1 MNRYAIIP
9 HIRVQN
15 ANMQSNG
22 FLLGGVPLMAANMFA
37 HHLARQL
44 GTQDQGIIY
53 IHHDQQRLG
62 GRTTYENFIPAQRRG
77 AVFINEKDYAKGDG
91 KGYAKENIN
100 LSLQPTASCHLEFSL
115 IIKFASSRISPEK
128 LTNIL
133 KRSRFAGGQIIEFS
147 DITTHSDNELET
159 ALKKIK
165 TGFVILDRQDLLLEY
180 QQRNQINRIQ
190 AFTQLLA
197 LKSDPLRTFFN
208 DQSLSWISATTLG
221 YALLETATNQRTGIR
236 QAQDQQS
243 TTHAYAEPLT
253 GIVQYFS
260 LGEILRKSTEAEDDT
275 WHDLQQLVW
284 TYQWSEDDIF
294 LLQQNRTNAN

>member
-1 MNRYAIIP
+1 MSRYAVIP
-9 HIRVQN
+9 RIRVQN

-62 GRTTYENFIPAQRRG
+62 GQAYGKFTPAQRRG
-77 AVFINEKDYAKGDG
+77 AVFIGKKDYSSKN
-91 KGYAKENIN
+91 KYA

-115 IIKFASSRISPEK
+115 IIKFSSSRLSPEK
-128 LTNIL
+128 LTHLL
-133 KRSRFAGGQIIEFS
+133 KRSHFAGGQIIEFS
-147 DITTHSDNELET
+147 EISTHNENELET

-165 TGFVILDRQDLLLEY
+165 TGFVILDRQDLLIEY
-180 QQRNQINRIQ
+180 QQRNRINRIQ

-208 DQSLSWISATTLG
+208 DQSLSWISATNLG
-221 YALLETATNQRTGIR
+221 YALLETATDQRTGIR
-236 QAQDQQS
+236 QAQDQHS
-243 TTHAYAEPLT
+243 TAHAYAEPLT

-260 LGEILRKSTEAEDDT
+260 LGEILRKSAEADDSS
-275 WHDLQQLVW
+275 WHELEQLLW
-284 TYQWSEDDIF
+284 TYQWPQDDIF
-294 LLQQNRTNAN
+294 LLQQNCTNAN

>member
-1 MNRYAIIP
+1 MSRYAVIP
-9 HIRVQN
+9 RIRVQN

-22 FLLGGVPLMAANMFA
+22 FLLGGVPLMTANMFA
-37 HHLARQL
+37 HHLAKQL

-62 GRTTYENFIPAQRRG
+62 GQAYGKFTPAQRRG
-77 AVFINEKDYAKGDG
+77 AVFIGKKDYSSKN
-91 KGYAKENIN
+91 KYA

-165 TGFVILDRQDLLLEY
+165 TGFVILNRQDLLLEY
-180 QQRNQINRIQ
+180 QQRHQINRIQ

-197 LKSDPLRTFFN
+197 LKSDPLRAFFN

-221 YALLETATNQRTGIR
+221 YALLETATDQRTGIR

-260 LGEILRKSTEAEDDT
+260 LGEILRKSTEAESDT
-275 WHDLQQLVW
+275 WHDLQQLLW
-284 TYQWSEDDIF
+284 TYQWPQDDIF
-294 LLQQNRTNAN
+294 LLQQNCTNAN

>member
-1 MNRYAIIP
+1 MSRYAVIP
-9 HIRVQN
+9 RIRVQN

-22 FLLGGVPLMAANMFA
+22 LLLGGVPLIAANMFA

-62 GRTTYENFIPAQRRG
+62 GQAYGKFTPAQRRG
-77 AVFINEKDYAKGDG
+77 AVFIGKKDYSSKN
-91 KGYAKENIN
+91 KYA

-115 IIKFASSRISPEK
+115 IIKFASSRLSPEK
-128 LTNIL
+128 LTHIL

-147 DITTHSDNELET
+147 EISTHNENELEA

-165 TGFVILDRQDLLLEY
+165 TGFVILDRQDLLIEY

-208 DQSLSWISATTLG
+208 DQSLSWISATNLG
-221 YALLETATNQRTGIR
+221 YALLETATDQRTGIR
-236 QAQDQQS
+236 QAQDQHS
-243 TTHAYAEPLT
+243 TAHAYAEPLT

-260 LGEILRKSTEAEDDT
+260 LGKILRKSAEADDPS
-275 WHDLQQLVW
+275 WHELEQLLW
-284 TYQWSEDDIF
+284 TYQWPQDDIF
-294 LLQQNRTNAN
+294 LLQQNCTNAN